1 MAVNL
6 QARALPAL
14 AGWSWISGG
23 FALFRRNPPLMTAL
37 TMGYLLVMVFL
48 NIVPLIGPVLVA
60 VCLPV
65 MSVIVFN
72 GARLLDRNLDVS
84 TEVLKTGLA
93 DNLRPL
99 VQLGFVHLAGS
110 LVVVLIHTLLFAA
123 PDVPLAEA
131 DEEAF
136 TRTLMQLLPLVL
148 PLILIMWFPPYLIA
162 TQGIKLGKALFF
174 GAVAVLRNAGAFI
187 VYFAGAAV
195 LGVGLPVLV
204 IQLIGNDEG
213 IASLLRIGVRMT
225 LLFVLVPTLAASLY
239 VSFQQVFAQLPEPE
253 PEPEAGSDS
262 EPDSRSGPDSGPR
275 KDAADE

>member
-1 MAVNL
+1 MNL

-37 TMGYLLVMVFL
+37 TMSYLLVMVFL

-60 VCLPV
+60 ICLPV

-72 GARLLDRNLDVS
+72 GARVLDRQLDVS
-84 TEVLKTGLA
+84 TEALKTGLA
-93 DNLRPL
+93 QNMRTL

-110 LVVVLIHTLLFAA
+110 LLVVLIHTLLFSS
-123 PDVPLAEA
+123 PDIPLPEG
-131 DEEAF
+131 DEDAF

-148 PLILIMWFPPYLIA
+148 PLVLIMWFAPYLIA
-162 TQGIKLGKALFF
+162 TQGITLGKSLFF
-174 GAVAVLRNAGAFI
+174 GVIAVLRNAGAFI
-187 VYFAGAAV
+187 VYFAGAAL

-204 IQLIGNDEG
+204 IQLIGSDEG
-213 IASLLRIGVRMT
+213 IASLLRIAVRMA

-239 VSFQQVFAQLPEPE
+239 VSFQQVFAQLPEPA
-253 PEPEAGSDS
+253 PEPPDPDAG
-262 EPDSRSGPDSGPR
+262 P
-275 KDAADE
+275 ADE

>member
-1 MAVNL
+1 VAVNL
-6 QARALPAL
+6 QARRLPAL
-14 AGWSWISGG
+14 AGWFWITGG

-48 NIVPLIGPVLVA
+48 NIVPLVGPVLVA
-60 VCLPV
+60 VCLPI

-72 GARLLDRNLDVS
+72 GARLLDRKLDVS

-93 DNLRPL
+93 SNVRTL

-110 LVVVLIHTLLFAA
+110 LVVVLIHTLVFST
-123 PDVPLAEA
+123 PDVAAVAEA
-131 DEEAF
+131 DEEQF

-162 TQGIKLGKALFF
+162 TQGVPLGKSLFF
-174 GAVAVLRNAGAFI
+174 GVVGVLRNVGAFL
-187 VYFAGAAV
+187 VYFAGAAL

-213 IASLLRIGVRMT
+213 IASLLRIAVRMV

-239 VSFQQVFAQLPEPE
+239 VSFQQVFAQQPDPVPEPE
-253 PEPEAGSDS
+253 PESP
-262 EPDSRSGPDSGPR
+262 PDSGP
-275 KDAADE
+275 ADE

>member
-1 MAVNL
+1 MAMNL
-6 QARALPAL
+6 QARSLPAL

-37 TMGYLLVMVFL
+37 TMGYLLVMVIL

-60 VCLPV
+60 ICLPV

-72 GARLLDRNLDVS
+72 GARLLDRQLDVS
-84 TEVLKTGLA
+84 AEALKTGLA
-93 DNLRPL
+93 ENMRSL

-110 LVVVLIHTLLFAA
+110 LVVVLIHTLLFA
-123 PDVPLAEA
+123 PPEVPLVEA
-131 DEEAF
+131 DEDAF

-162 TQGIKLGKALFF
+162 TQRITLGKSLFF

-187 VYFAGAAV
+187 VYFAGAAL

-204 IQLIGNDEG
+204 IQLIGSDEG
-213 IASLLRIGVRMT
+213 IASLLRIAVRMT

-239 VSFQQVFAQLPEPE
+239 VSFQQVFAQGPGASPDPAPEPD
-253 PEPEAGSDS
+253 AGS
-262 EPDSRSGPDSGPR
+262 G
-275 KDAADE
+275 DE

>member
-48 NIVPLIGPVLVA
+48 NIVPVIGPVLVA
-60 VCLPV
+60 ICLPV

-72 GARLLDRNLDVS
+72 GARLLDQNLDVS

-93 DNLRPL
+93 NNLRTL
-99 VQLGFVHLAGS
+99 VQLGFVHLSGS
-110 LVVVLIHTLLFAA
+110 LVVVLIHTLLFAS
-123 PDVPLAEA
+123 PDVALADA
-131 DEEAF
+131 DEDAF
-136 TRTLMQLLPLVL
+136 MRTLLELLPLVL

-162 TQGIKLGKALFF
+162 TQGIKLGKSLFF

-187 VYFAGAAV
+187 VYFAGAAL

-204 IQLIGNDEG
+204 VHLIGDG
-213 IASLLRIGVRMT
+213 DGVASLLRIAVRMV

-239 VSFQQVFAQLPEPE
+239 VSFQQVFAQVPEVP
-253 PEPEAGSDS
+253 PEAP
-262 EPDSRSGPDSGPR
+262 PDAESGP
-275 KDAADE
+275 ADE